1 MEPQPSM
8 MAVTWKYE
16 ENMSKINIYRYVTR
30 KIFVTVAVALLEP
43 LSDSCWPSSALTAV
57 VMREKG
63 PLIRIPDTCHVT
75 AHVARS
81 TCSFVYHRPPN
92 NMTRKMLSEKQE
104 LLTRSPASVIS
115 RGQPSLQHHHHQH
128 YLVTLTLTNLIM

>member
-16 ENMSKINIYRYVTR
+16 ENTHKINRYVSR

-43 LSDSCWPSSALTAV
+43 FSDSCWPSSALTAV

-63 PLIRIPDTCHVT
+63 PLIRIPGTCHVT

-81 TCSFVYHRPPN
+81 TCHV
-92 NMTRKMLSEKQE
+92 
-104 LLTRSPASVIS
+104 
-115 RGQPSLQHHHHQH
+115 
-128 YLVTLTLTNLIM
+128 

>member
-16 ENMSKINIYRYVTR
+16 ENMNKINMYVTR

-75 AHVARS
+75 GHVARS
-81 TCSFVYHRPPN
+81 TCHVSLCDTAH
-92 NMTRKMLSEKQE
+92 
-104 LLTRSPASVIS
+104 LTI
-115 RGQPSLQHHHHQH
+115 
-128 YLVTLTLTNLIM
+128 

>member
-16 ENMSKINIYRYVTR
+16 DNMDKINRYVTR

-75 AHVARS
+75 GHVARS
-81 TCSFVYHRPPN
+81 TCHVTMCTTAH
-92 NMTRKMLSEKQE
+92 
-104 LLTRSPASVIS
+104 LTI
-115 RGQPSLQHHHHQH
+115 
-128 YLVTLTLTNLIM
+128 

>member
-1 MEPQPSM
+1 M
-8 MAVTWKYE
+8 
-16 ENMSKINIYRYVTR
+16 TR

-63 PLIRIPDTCHVT
+63 PLIRIPATCHVT
-75 AHVARS
+75 AHVARHS
-81 TCSFVYHRPPN
+81 SRGTEHVSRVIVYHRPPN

-115 RGQPSLQHHHHQH
+115 RGQPSLQHHHHH
-128 YLVTLTLTNLIM
+128 HCPDILTLTNLIM